1 MRARNRMIP
10 DVANAPVNESAPEA
24 DAPNP
29 PVGSPGPPNRRTRAR
44 QIGLLILVVAVSA
57 GVLFLTA
64 QYRHE
69 LAQLGRAGL
78 LGLFVVSILGNATV
92 IVPAPAFVMAC
103 AGGSLFGPIQSGIV
117 SGLGAGLGELTG
129 YMAGVGGKA
138 VIPPGK
144 WTDRLEGF
152 IRKNGFITVFALAAI
167 PNPLFDIGGMLAG
180 ITRMPVWQFILATVI
195 GKSVRFTLL
204 GMGCAGLFSTLLP

>member
-1 MRARNRMIP
+1 MNQ
-10 DVANAPVNESAPEA
+10 DVANRPVEDTGAAVAVDPAAP
-24 DAPNP
+24 
-29 PVGSPGPPNRRTRAR
+29 RRGARAR

-57 GVLFLTA
+57 GVLYLTA
-64 QYRHE
+64 HYRHE

-92 IVPAPAFVMAC
+92 IIPAPSFVMAC
-103 AGGSLFGPIQSGIV
+103 AGGTLFGPIQSGIV

-138 VIPPGK
+138 IVPPGK

-152 IRKNGFITVFALAAI
+152 IRRNGFVTVFALAAI
-167 PNPLFDIGGMLAG
+167 PNPLFDIGGMLGVLPHA
-180 ITRMPVWQFILATVI
+180 RVEVRPCDCHWQVAAFYPAWNGL
-195 GKSVRFTLL
+195 R
-204 GMGCAGLFSTLLP
+204 GLFSTLQP

>member
-1 MRARNRMIP
+1 MNQ
-10 DVANAPVNESAPEA
+10 DVANRPVEDTGAAVAVDPAAP
-24 DAPNP
+24 
-29 PVGSPGPPNRRTRAR
+29 RRGARAR

-57 GVLFLTA
+57 GVLYLTA

-92 IVPAPAFVMAC
+92 IIPAPAFVMAC
-103 AGGSLFGPIQSGIV
+103 AGGTLFGPIQSGIV

-138 VIPPGK
+138 IVPPGK

-152 IRKNGFITVFALAAI
+152 IRRNGFVTVFALAAI

-180 ITRMPVWQFILATVI
+180 ITHMPVWKFVLATVI
-195 GKSVRFTLL
+195 GKSLRFTLL
-204 GMGCAGLFSTLLP
+204 GMGCAGLFSTLQP

>member
-1 MRARNRMIP
+1 MNQ
-10 DVANAPVNESAPEA
+10 DVANRPVEDTGAAVAVDPAAP
-24 DAPNP
+24 
-29 PVGSPGPPNRRTRAR
+29 RRGARAR

-57 GVLFLTA
+57 GVLYLTA

-92 IVPAPAFVMAC
+92 IIPAPAFVMAC
-103 AGGSLFGPIQSGIV
+103 AGGTLFGPVQSGIV

-138 VIPPGK
+138 IVPPGK

-152 IRKNGFITVFALAAI
+152 IRRNGFVTVFALAAI

-180 ITRMPVWQFILATVI
+180 ITHMPVWKFILAIVI
-195 GKSVRFTLL
+195 GKSLRFTLL
-204 GMGCAGLFSTLLP
+204 GMGCAGLFSTLQP

>member
-1 MRARNRMIP
+1 MNQ
-10 DVANAPVNESAPEA
+10 DVANRPVEDTGAAVAVDPAAP
-24 DAPNP
+24 
-29 PVGSPGPPNRRTRAR
+29 RRGARAR

-57 GVLFLTA
+57 GVLYLTA
-64 QYRHE
+64 HYRHE

-92 IVPAPAFVMAC
+92 IIPAPSFVMAC
-103 AGGSLFGPIQSGIV
+103 AGGTLFGPIQSGIV

-138 VIPPGK
+138 IVPPGK

-152 IRKNGFITVFALAAI
+152 IRRNGFVTVFALAAI

-180 ITRMPVWQFILATVI
+180 ITHMPVWKFVLATVI
-195 GKSVRFTLL
+195 GKSLRFPQRK
-204 GMGCAGLFSTLLP
+204 GQCAGLIRRI

>member
-1 MRARNRMIP
+1 MNQ
-10 DVANAPVNESAPEA
+10 DVANRPVEDTGAAVAVDPAAPRRSA
-24 DAPNP
+24 
-29 PVGSPGPPNRRTRAR
+29 RAR

-57 GVLFLTA
+57 GVLYLTA

-92 IVPAPAFVMAC
+92 IIPAPSFVMAC
-103 AGGSLFGPIQSGIV
+103 AGGTLFGPIQSGIV

-138 VIPPGK
+138 IVPPGK

-152 IRKNGFITVFALAAI
+152 IRRNGFVTVFALAAI

-180 ITRMPVWQFILATVI
+180 ITHMPVWKFVLATVI
-195 GKSVRFTLL
+195 GKSLRFTLL
-204 GMGCAGLFSTLLP
+204 GMGCAGLFSTLQP